1 MEHLH
6 RRDVDVAVG
15 DHVRRQLSAA
25 YSKRV
30 AHSNSTPA
38 TVQCS
43 FTEDLMPARK
53 ELRTS
58 VPRAG
63 NSGVTYLAGDVGS
76 PFPAGAAVFP

>member
-15 DHVRRQLSAA
+15 DQVRRQLSAA

-43 FTEDLMPARK
+43 FTEDLMPGKNCER
-53 ELRTS
+53 
-58 VPRAG
+58 V
-63 NSGVTYLAGDVGS
+63 
-76 PFPAGAAVFP
+76 FPALEIRV